1 MKFAR
6 LKGYAT
12 IWALGSGSDGLDLMI
27 VRSNPGRR
35 KKRSD
40 GQERGRQCSVAG
52 DAPRGGAALGS
63 PEMAVPA
70 FQFMVWVTVW

>member
-6 LKGYAT
+6 LKGYAP

-35 KKRSD
+35 KKI
-40 GQERGRQCSVAG
+40 GQS
-52 DAPRGGAALGS
+52 GA
-63 PEMAVPA
+63 
-70 FQFMVWVTVW
+70 